1 MGAGIEG
8 AVRVR
13 WFITCVLVAILAVIL
28 IEVPVSTRVTKVDA
42 HTGSRSGHTR
52 TWFGTFG
59 RWQEITAFD
68 RRLGRLLPGGVEHRW
83 VFISG
88 DEYNV
93 YGGTVAFTCGSN
105 PAFELHGV
113 WIDRWVEQASDADIV
128 GLYELLRSRDRAKIT
143 PAVRAIADRGLEL
156 LRNQP

>member
-1 MGAGIEG
+1 MPGMP
-8 AVRVR
+8 VR
-13 WFITCVLVAILAVIL
+13 WIIACVLLVIIGVVL
-28 IEVPVSTRVTKVDA
+28 IQVPVSTRVTKVDA

-59 RWQEITAFD
+59 RWQEITAFE
-68 RRLGRLLPGGVEHRW
+68 RRLERLLSGGVEHRW

-93 YGGTVAFTCGSN
+93 YGGTVAFNCGNN
-105 PAFELHGV
+105 PAFELHGA
-113 WIDRWVEQASDADIV
+113 WIDRWVEQASDADLLD
-128 GLYELLRSRDRAKIT
+128 LYHLLRTRDRVKIT
-143 PAVRAIADRGLEL
+143 AAVRAIADRGLEL